1 MIVETDRTRI
11 YRRAG
16 AALVAAALATALVVP
31 GALAL
36 TRATAA
42 QPQAATTAVSYPY
55 APWLTDEAFY
65 LKMYNCTRTGGWVLS
80 TGSCR
85 AYGSGRYSAYVRPI
99 IRHGGLSDLPARP
112 YAKLLAVRN
121 LCGHNY
127 DGSLTTRLAR
137 AGYSGSAWGENLAC
151 RAGMSVR
158 GTIIWAHRVFQ
169 SERSY
174 NGPHWKNIKN
184 RNFRY
189 IGIGIWRYGDRVR
202 LVTDFYRP

>member
-1 MIVETDRTRI
+1 MTVEINRARS

-16 AALVAAALATALVVP
+16 LALVGAALAASLATP
-31 GALAL
+31 GVMAV
-36 TRATAA
+36 A
-42 QPQAATTAVSYPY
+42 QPTSVPQADAEATTYPY

-65 LKMYNCTRTGGWVLS
+65 LKMFNCTRTGGWVRS
-80 TGSCR
+80 DGSCA
-85 AYGSGRYSAYVRPI
+85 AYGSGRYSAYVKPI
-99 IRHGGLSDLPARP
+99 VRSGAISDKVSRP

-137 AGYSGSAWGENLAC
+137 AGYVGTAWGENLAC
-151 RAGMSVR
+151 RSGMSVR

-169 SERSY
+169 SEKSW

-184 RNFRY
+184 SRFWY

-202 LVTDFYRP
+202 LITDFYRP